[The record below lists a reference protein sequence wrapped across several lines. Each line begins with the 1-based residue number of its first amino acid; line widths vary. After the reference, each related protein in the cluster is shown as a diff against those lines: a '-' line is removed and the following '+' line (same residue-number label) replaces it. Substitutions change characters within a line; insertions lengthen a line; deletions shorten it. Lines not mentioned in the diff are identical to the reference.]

1 MNIGIVTTWF
11 PRGAAY
17 VSKAYRET
25 FAAKHNVF
33 IYARGG
39 ERYAQGDPEWDKDYV
54 TWGKRFI
61 GKDGTY
67 VDWADFKKWITK
79 NQLDL
84 VLFNEQQSWEVVL
97 KATQLSIPIG
107 SYVDYYTAQTVPF
120 FRLYDFLFCNTR
132 RHYRVFQDHPQTF
145 YIPWG
150 TNIDLFKP
158 RKQDYAKKEIT
169 FFHSAGLSP
178 DRKGTD
184 ILIRAFREVRGNS
197 KLIIHTQSQRTLK
210 QYSLVRRM
218 IAQDQ
223 RVKLIEKEVE
233 APGLYHLGNVYVYP
247 TRLEG
252 VGLTIME
259 ALASGLPVIT
269 TDAPPMNEFITQNI
283 DGKLIKVAS
292 VEDRPANYY
301 WPRTVCDTDSLRAE
315 MQFFVDNPDRI
326 GEFQRH
332 ARLSAEEKFDWQ
344 KNSANLP
351 AIVTKL
357 AKIGARTDTALIK
370 AVVQYEQR
378 SGGGFLKQAER
389 AFRQFRKRRIRF

>member
-17 VSKAYRET
+17 VSRAYLET
-25 FAAKHNVF
+25 LAVKHAVF

-39 ERYAQGDPEWDKDYV
+39 ERYAQKDPEWDKNYV

-67 VDWADFKKWITK
+67 IDWEDFQKWIAQ

-84 VLFNEQQSWEVVL
+84 ILFNEQQNWEVVL
-97 KATQLSIPIG
+97 KAIQLPIPIG

-132 RHYRVFQDHPQTF
+132 RHYRVFQNHPQAF

-150 TNIDLFKP
+150 TDLNLFKP
-158 RKQDYAKKEIT
+158 RKRDYAKEGIT

-184 ILIRAFREVRGNS
+184 ILVKAFREVRGDS

-210 QYSLVRRM
+210 KHSLAHRL
-218 IAQDQ
+218 ITQDP
-223 RVKLIEKEVE
+223 RVELIEKEVE
-233 APGLYHLGNVYVYP
+233 APGLYHLGDVYVYP

-252 VGLTIME
+252 IGLTIME

-283 DGKLIKVAS
+283 NGKLVEAAS

-301 WPRTVCDTDSLRAE
+301 WPRTVVDVDSLREA
-315 MQFFVDNPDRI
+315 MQFFVDNPGQI
-326 GEFQRH
+326 GEFQEQ
-332 ARLSAEEKFDWQ
+332 ARLSAEQNFNWK
-344 KNSANLP
+344 KNSENLP
-351 AIVTKL
+351 EMVTKL
-357 AKIGARTDTALIK
+357 ARLGARTDAALIK
-370 AVVQYEQR
+370 AVVQYEQ
-378 SGGGFLKQAER
+378 SGYRFLKQMER
-389 AFRQFRKRRIRF
+389 AFRQFRKRWIRF